1 MKNKKWLYISWLP
14 LMLLLWF
21 LTPQSHP
28 AWIKPTVFISVLLV
42 QAIILLVQ
50 AIILW
55 FFRKEA
61 FQDPENRYFGL
72 TEKLYSLTLL
82 AAMGIYI
89 KGIWAFTPNTNP
101 IWLKPVFLGLVLLI
115 LVAFFLYF
123 AFKKVD
129 EKPDERFY
137 ADLAKA
143 ACLTLTLM
151 LASLIILSV
160 ITFFLPFTLTAG
172 MVLIFGAVM
181 ILTFDIAFFLFEKRG
196 A

>member
-21 LTPQSHP
+21 LTPQGHP
-28 AWIKPTVFISVLLV
+28 AWIKPTVFIIVLLV
-42 QAIILLVQ
+42 QAIIFWL
-50 AIILW
+50 
-55 FFRKEA
+55 FRKEA
-61 FQDPENRYFGL
+61 FQDKEDRYFGL
-72 TEKLYSLTLL
+72 TEKLYSMTIF
-82 AAMGIYI
+82 AAFGIYT
-89 KGIWAFTPNTNP
+89 KGLWALTPNSNP
-101 IWLKPVFLGLVLLI
+101 IWLKHVFLGLGLLI

-137 ADLAKA
+137 ADLARA
-143 ACLTLTLM
+143 ACLTLTLI
-151 LASLIILSV
+151 LASLMILSV
-160 ITFFLPFTLTAG
+160 IAFFFPFTLTAG

-181 ILTFDIAFFLFEKRG
+181 ILAFDIAFFVFEKRG

>member
-21 LTPQSHP
+21 LSPQSHP
-28 AWIKPTVFISVLLV
+28 AWIKPTVFIIVLLV
-42 QAIILLVQ
+42 QSV
-50 AIILW
+50 ILW
-55 FFRKEA
+55 FFHKEA
-61 FQDPENRYFGL
+61 FQDPEDRYFGL
-72 TEKLYSLTLL
+72 TEKLYSMTIF
-82 AAMGIYI
+82 AAMGAYT
-89 KGIWAFTPNTNP
+89 KGIWVLTPNSNP
-101 IWLKPVFLGLVLLI
+101 IWIKHVILGLGLLI
-115 LVAFFLYF
+115 LVVFFVYF

-137 ADLAKA
+137 ANLAKA

-151 LASLIILSV
+151 LACLMILSV

>member
-21 LTPQSHP
+21 LSPQSHP
-28 AWIKPTVFISVLLV
+28 TWIKPTVCISVLLV
-42 QAIILLVQ
+42 QAVIFG
-50 AIILW
+50 

-61 FQDPENRYFGL
+61 FQDPEDRYFGL
-72 TEKLYSLTLL
+72 TEKLYTMTIL
-82 AAMGIYI
+82 AAMGIYT
-89 KGIWAFTPNTNP
+89 KGIWTLTPNSNP
-101 IWLKPVFLGLVLLI
+101 IWIKHVILGLGLLI
-115 LVAFFLYF
+115 LVIFFVYF

-151 LASLIILSV
+151 LACLMILSV
-160 ITFFLPFTLTAG
+160 ITFFFPFTLTAG

-181 ILTFDIAFFLFEKRG
+181 ILVFDIAFFLFEKRG

>member
-21 LTPQSHP
+21 LSPQSHP
-28 AWIKPTVFISVLLV
+28 AWIKPTVFIIVLLV
-42 QAIILLVQ
+42 QSV
-50 AIILW
+50 ILW
-55 FFRKEA
+55 FFHKEA
-61 FQDPENRYFGL
+61 FQDPEDRYFGL
-72 TEKLYSLTLL
+72 TEKLYSMTIF
-82 AAMGIYI
+82 AAMGVYT
-89 KGIWAFTPNTNP
+89 KGIWVLTPNSNP
-101 IWLKPVFLGLVLLI
+101 IWIKHVILGLGLLI
-115 LVAFFLYF
+115 LVVFFVYF

-137 ADLAKA
+137 ANLAKA

-151 LASLIILSV
+151 LACLMILSV
-160 ITFFLPFTLTAG
+160 ITFFFPFTLTAG